1 MESGRFQHS
10 LNRELFASWLQSEAP
25 CASVLLRY
33 AQEQLSDQ
41 LRGSITPDAIWDV
54 VCRVLERPCDDKP
67 LGSWEL
73 AQSIVYWLDEGE
85 VPAKMCQTLYTI
97 GMVED
102 LLQRGETVATAED
115 EVLMKSR
122 WVRNLLELELRAAQE
137 AASRF

>member
-25 CASVLLRY
+25 CASVLLQY

-54 VCRVLERPCDDKP
+54 VCRVLERQCDDKP

-137 AASRF
+137 TASRF

>member
-54 VCRVLERPCDDKP
+54 VCRVFERPCDDKP